1 MHKEALQAGRLSAF
15 FVDESHLHWG
25 DACGYAWGRPGPRR
39 TVCIENERQRQTYY
53 GALDVVKGTFLMQS
67 YPKAHSQHT
76 VDFIRYIQ
84 RRRPGPQLLIV
95 WDGASYPYQQAMRD
109 FLETSQANRPTDE
122 WKVCCMRLAPYTP
135 QENPVEDIWLKG
147 KTFVRAH
154 ALGTTSFEQ
163 IKNLFVEGIRRKKY
177 VHFPKLQQYNIS

>member
-1 MHKEALQAGRLSAF
+1 M
-15 FVDESHLHWG
+15 
-25 DACGYAWGRPGPRR
+25 
-39 TVCIENERQRQTYY
+39 CIENQRQRQTYY

-84 RRRPGPQLLIV
+84 RRRPGQPLLIF
-95 WDGASYPYQQAMRD
+95 WDGASYHYQQAMRD
-109 FLETSQANRPTDE
+109 FLETSQANRPPDE

-147 KTFVRAH
+147 KTFVRTH
-154 ALGTTSFEQ
+154 ALETTSFEQ
-163 IKNLFVEGIRRKKY
+163 IKDLFVEGIRQKKY
-177 VHFPKLQQYNIS
+177 FHFPKLKQYRISLK